1 MMYNDQSVSR
11 QFEALTTYAPALL
24 LRAPGRINIIGEHTD
39 YNQGL
44 VLPGAIDRSLFFAVR
59 TNGTQQLRFWA
70 LDIDESAVVDLAE
83 VKPGKS
89 LWLNYLLGIAEQFTQ
104 RGHQL
109 MGLDVVLGGNLPVG
123 AGVSSSAALECGMAM
138 TWNLLLNAGY
148 NGSELAQLAQQSS
161 HQFVGIPCG
170 IMDQFASLNGVKDHA
185 IMLDCR
191 DLSYRKVPV
200 AIEGCEWVLLN
211 SKVSHNLAE
220 SAYVK
225 MVEECAQGVAVL
237 QQHFPE
243 IKSLRDATPPQVEQ
257 LKEAFPGKVY
267 QRCRYIVGEYY
278 RTLAMIDALAAG
290 DATKAG
296 QLLNLTQ
303 LGLAHDYEVSCP
315 EIDFLFAQAYRHPGV
330 YGARIMGGG
339 FGGCTLNLV
348 RKDARD
354 AFVSEALAAYEAE
367 FGKQGEE
374 LVVHLVD
381 GVGLV

>member
-1 MMYNDQSVSR
+1 MMHNKESISR
-11 QFEALTTYAPALL
+11 QFQALTTYAPALL

-44 VLPGAIDRSLFFAVR
+44 VLPGAIDRALYFAVR
-59 TNGTQQLRFWA
+59 PNGTQQLRFWA
-70 LDIDESAVVDLAE
+70 LDIEESAVVDLLE
-83 VKPGKS
+83 IKPGKS
-89 LWLNYLLGIAEQFTQ
+89 LWLNYLLGIAQQFSQ
-104 RGHQL
+104 RSHKL
-109 MGLDVVLGGNLPVG
+109 IGLDVVFGGNLPVG

-138 TWNLLLNAGY
+138 SWNLLLKAGY
-148 NGSELAQLAQQSS
+148 SGPELAQLAKQSS
-161 HQFVGIPCG
+161 HEFVGIPCG

-191 DLSYRKVPV
+191 DLSFRKVPV

-225 MVEECAQGVAVL
+225 RVEECAQGVAVL

-257 LKEAFPGKVY
+257 LKEEFPGKVY
-267 QRCRYIVGEYY
+267 QRCRYIVGEHY

-290 DATKAG
+290 DAKKVG

-303 LGLAHDYEVSCP
+303 LGLAMDYEVSCP
-315 EIDFLFAQAYRHPGV
+315 EIDFLFTQAFRHPGV

-348 RKDARD
+348 RKDARA

-374 LVVHLVD
+374 LVVRLVD
-381 GVGLV
+381 GVGEV